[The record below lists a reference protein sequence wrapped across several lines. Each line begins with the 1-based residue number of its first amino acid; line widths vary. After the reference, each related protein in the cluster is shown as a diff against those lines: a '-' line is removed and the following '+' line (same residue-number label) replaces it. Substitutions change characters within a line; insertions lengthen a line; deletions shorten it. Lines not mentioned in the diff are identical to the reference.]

1 MELLFVAL
9 GGAIIGLGVH
19 YAAPWRRERGVLL
32 LPAIGVAVSA
42 LVWLGLTVLGWAW
55 DGGWIWAVTLVL
67 AAIATTVLAVVLG
80 RVRSDADAKMLVRL
94 GG

>member
-32 LPAIGVAVSA
+32 VPAAGVVTAAV
-42 LVWLGLTVLGWAW
+42 VWLGLTVLGWAW

-67 AAIATTVLAVVLG
+67 SAVVASVLAVLVG
-80 RVRSDADAKMLVRL
+80 RVRSNADDAMLVRL
-94 GG
+94 MS

>member
-1 MELLFVAL
+1 VELLFVAL

-32 LPAIGVAVSA
+32 VPAGGVVTAA
-42 LVWLGLTVLGWAW
+42 IVWLGLTVLGWAW

-67 AAIATTVLAVVLG
+67 SAVVASVLAVVVG
-80 RVRSDADAKMLVRL
+80 RVRSNADDAMLVRL
-94 GG
+94 MG

>member
-19 YAAPWRRERGVLL
+19 YAAPWQRERGVLL
-32 LPAIGVAVSA
+32 IPAIGVIVSA
-42 LVWLGLTVLGWAW
+42 VVWLGLTVLGWPW
-55 DGGWIWAVTLVL
+55 DGGWIWAVTLLL
-67 AAIATTVLAVVLG
+67 AAVVTAVAAVVIG
-80 RVRSDADAKMLVRL
+80 RARSTSDERMLVRL

>member
-32 LPAIGVAVSA
+32 VPATGVVVAA

-55 DGGWIWAVTLVL
+55 DGGWIWAVTLVV
-67 AAIATTVLAVVLG
+67 AAIAASVAAVLLG
-80 RVRSDADAKMLVRL
+80 RARSAADDRMLARL

>member
-1 MELLFVAL
+1 VELLFVAL

-32 LPAIGVAVSA
+32 VPASGVVTAA
-42 LVWLGLTVLGWAW
+42 IVWLGLTVLGWAW

-67 AAIATTVLAVVLG
+67 SAVVASVLAIVIG
-80 RVRSDADAKMLVRL
+80 RVRSNADDAMLVRL
-94 GG
+94 MG

>member
-1 MELLFVAL
+1 MELLFVTL
-9 GGAIIGLGVH
+9 GGAIIGLGAH

-32 LPAIGVAVSA
+32 VPAIGVVVSA
-42 LVWLGLTVLGWAW
+42 VVWLGLTVLGWPW

-67 AAIATTVLAVVLG
+67 AAVIATVLAIVLG
-80 RVRSDADAKMLVRL
+80 RVRSESDDAMLVRL